1 MFLSVKMGTASPI
14 VPFLALTLLLL
25 SERAKGLNFTLG
37 FTTDMWYGNYYPATA
52 IQIAL
57 DTIRSQG
64 ALQDHNFR

>member
-1 MFLSVKMGTASPI
+1 MKVFPLIILCPVFIAC
-14 VPFLALTLLLL
+14 LLLC
-25 SERAKGLNFTLG
+25 EETKGLNFTLG

-64 ALQDHNFR
+64 ALLDHNFRSVIYD